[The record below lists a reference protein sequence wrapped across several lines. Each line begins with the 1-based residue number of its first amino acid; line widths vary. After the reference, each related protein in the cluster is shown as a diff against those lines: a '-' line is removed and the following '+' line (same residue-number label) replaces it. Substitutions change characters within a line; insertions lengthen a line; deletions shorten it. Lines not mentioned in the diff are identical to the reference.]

1 MSEAY
6 RVGVN
11 YWPASSA
18 MQWWRRFE
26 AAEVDRDFA
35 RIVAAGGDLV
45 RFFLL
50 WEDFQPTPGTVSEI
64 ALDRLV
70 TVADIARRSSLKILP
85 TLFTGHMSGAN
96 FVPIWALGGSA
107 PRGRFRVI
115 ADHRAVEREIR
126 NWYTDQT
133 VLEAQAILAREC
145 ARALSGHGAL
155 WGWDLGNE
163 NSNCSVPPTR
173 DDGLRWLDRMADA
186 IRSVDPSCRITLG
199 LHMEDLEEDR
209 RIGPVEAL
217 VWCYADYAPSIW
229 SLPPLDLA
237 AHERHFGLWRWD
249 GTPKPAMATLAEWH
263 GRARATPPALDL
275 PDAQRSRFYD
285 APRSTLIGLY
295 RAQRLARP
303 VL

>member
-70 TVADIARRSSLKILP
+70 TVADIARPGSLRILS

-96 FVPIWALGGSA
+96 FGPIWALGGSA

-115 ADHRAVEREIR
+115 ADPRAGEREVPDWCTHR
-126 NWYTDQT
+126 T
-133 VLEAQAILAREC
+133 VLEAATTLARE
-145 ARALSGHGAL
+145 G
-155 WGWDLGNE
+155 
-163 NSNCSVPPTR
+163 
-173 DDGLRWLDRMADA
+173 
-186 IRSVDPSCRITLG
+186 
-199 LHMEDLEEDR
+199 
-209 RIGPVEAL
+209 
-217 VWCYADYAPSIW
+217 
-229 SLPPLDLA
+229 
-237 AHERHFGLWRWD
+237 
-249 GTPKPAMATLAEWH
+249 
-263 GRARATPPALDL
+263 
-275 PDAQRSRFYD
+275 
-285 APRSTLIGLY
+285 
-295 RAQRLARP
+295 
-303 VL
+303 